1 MTFHIVRAF
10 LGILTD
16 LLSEHPTALVKDKLF
31 LDLANVYLVVLVI
44 PFFLLWNVRMKVRQK
59 LFLGLFTGLSF
70 CMVIIAAVRASGL
83 VLGPRKNGISY
94 LDLLWVQFWEIFE
107 GNVSVIMI
115 SVTTIRMLLRTD
127 GDARKKHRKW
137 YPSICT
143 ERRRIISKDPY
154 YVSDDDYQ
162 LPSAPGAA
170 FIKVQVWSQGDWG
183 LGSGTYS

>member
-1 MTFHIVRAF
+1 
-10 LGILTD
+10 
-16 LLSEHPTALVKDKLF
+16 
-31 LDLANVYLVVLVI
+31 
-44 PFFLLWNVRMKVRQK
+44 MKVRQK

-83 VLGPRKNGISY
+83 VLGPRQNGITY

-107 GNVSVIMI
+107 GNVSVIMT
-115 SVTTIRMLLRTD
+115 SVTTIRMLL

-162 LPSAPGAA
+162 LPSAPATA
-170 FIKVQVWSQGDWG
+170 LIKVEVWSQRDWG